1 MSVAFMDDKSE
12 GYIYSPVSS
21 NVVKIPNLP
30 STTLGIVWEAF
41 EPEKVEHHLSLNIL
55 NKLFFLIIFQYF

>member
-1 MSVAFMDDKSE
+1 MSVAFIDDKSE
-12 GYIYSPVSS
+12 GYIYNPVNS

-41 EPEKVEHHLSLNIL
+41 EPEKVEYNLNSDILNIL
-55 NKLFFLIIFQYF
+55 LS